1 MPDEK
6 VKFDADMPSVDFDS
20 LSDRVLQA
28 LSTGD
33 RPGLASLLA
42 ECHPSDLATLLEQI
56 PMPELVVETFRT
68 LPDEVSGEVLASVPD
83 ALREDLLEELSRS
96 EIAEAV
102 TETAPDDA
110 ADIVEDLPLEQR
122 AEILREV
129 PAEQRAE
136 IEQLMA
142 YEPDTAGGLMSP
154 RFTSVRED
162 MTVHQAIEEI
172 RRLADTTSETI
183 YYVYV
188 VDQEGVL
195 KGVLSLRQLLL
206 LPSSGRVSEAMT
218 TPVRSIEPDEDQEE
232 AAHMFAEYDLLA
244 LPVVDG
250 QFRIIGVITVDDILD
265 VREEEETEDVQKL
278 VGAGG
283 DERVDSP
290 LWLSMRRRV
299 PWLVVN
305 LATAFLAALVVAAL
319 EGAIKL
325 SAAVAF
331 FMPVVA
337 GIAGNTGSQSLA
349 VVFRSVIMEEGGS
362 RLVWRILWRS
372 SLLGFL
378 NGVFISVCSAL
389 IAYAVMALS
398 PETSVAQ
405 RMQIAQ
411 VIGAAMLLAM
421 TFASVVGAAI
431 PLLMRRLGW
440 DPAQNA
446 HILLTSITDMTGLGI
461 YLGLV
466 ILWLP
471 A

>member
-1 MPDEK
+1 
-6 VKFDADMPSVDFDS
+6 
-20 LSDRVLQA
+20 
-28 LSTGD
+28 
-33 RPGLASLLA
+33 
-42 ECHPSDLATLLEQI
+42 
-56 PMPELVVETFRT
+56 
-68 LPDEVSGEVLASVPD
+68 
-83 ALREDLLEELSRS
+83 
-96 EIAEAV
+96 
-102 TETAPDDA
+102 
-110 ADIVEDLPLEQR
+110 
-122 AEILREV
+122 
-129 PAEQRAE
+129 
-136 IEQLMA
+136 
-142 YEPDTAGGLMSP
+142 
-154 RFTSVRED
+154 

>member
-1 MPDEK
+1 MPDEPT
-6 VKFDADMPSVDFDS
+6 KFDADMPSVDFDS
-20 LSDRVLQA
+20 LSDRVLQ
-28 LSTGD
+28 LLGVGD

-56 PMPELVVETFRT
+56 PMPELVVETFRVV
-68 LPDEVSGEVLASVPD
+68 PDELAGEVLASLPD
-83 ALREDLLEELSRS
+83 ALREDLLEELSGS

-110 ADIVEDLPLEQR
+110 ADIVEDLTDEQR
-122 AEILREV
+122 EQVLREI
-129 PAEQRAE
+129 PAEQRAD

-142 YEPDTAGGLMSP
+142 YAPDTAGGLMSP

-162 MTVHQAIEEI
+162 LTVAQAVEEI

-188 VDQEGVL
+188 VDPAGLL

-206 LPSSGRVSEAMT
+206 LPSRGKVSEAMT
-218 TPVRSIEPDEDQEE
+218 TPVRSIETHEDQEE
-232 AAHMFAEYDLLA
+232 AAHLFAEYDLLA
-244 LPVVDG
+244 LPVVDER
-250 QFRIIGVITVDDILD
+250 FRIIGVITVDDILD

-283 DERVDSP
+283 DERVDSA
-290 LWLSMRRRV
+290 LGLSMRRRL
-299 PWLVVN
+299 PWLAVN
-305 LATAFLAALVVAAL
+305 LATAFLAALVVAYF
-319 EGAIKL
+319 EGAIRL

-372 SLLGFL
+372 VLLGFL
-378 NGVFISVCSAL
+378 NGLLISVCSAL
-389 IAYAVMALS
+389 IAYVVMALS
-398 PETSVAQ
+398 HETSAEQ
-405 RMQIAQ
+405 RLQIAQ
-411 VIGAAMLLAM
+411 VIGLAMLLAM
-421 TFASVVGAAI
+421 TLASAVGAAI

-446 HILLTSITDMTGLGI
+446 HILLTGITDMTGLGI

-466 ILWLP
+466 ILWIP
-471 A
+471 K